1 MAPETPKGVSSRL
14 LTMKFMQR
22 AAASA
27 SSAGSPDSEVPS
39 SKKRKLEHS
48 PAHGRIN
55 PNIDQALIQA
65 ALDQEEAT
73 RQAALE
79 KHSSTDTHWVLDNSW
94 AKTKSARAAKN
105 PLNVVYVGYGD
116 FDSANESGDN
126 EDAADKGRTST
137 RPPPKAEK
145 KGAEKEESG
154 DDSDEDGSEDQSSSD
169 EDGPKRKRRN
179 VQSGASTPTS
189 QARSRSQSRSRQS
202 LESAKAKELRDKR
215 KKKEVR
221 LNQLTSI
228 SGGGGTMSSNKS
240 MKCYTCQQV
249 GHKASDC
256 PQRPQRRGMER
267 SGAK

>member
-27 SSAGSPDSEVPS
+27 SSAGSPDSEAPS

-48 PAHGRIN
+48 PAQGRIN
-55 PNIDQALIQA
+55 TNIDQALIQA

-79 KHSSTDTHWVLDNSW
+79 KHSTADTHWVLDNKW
-94 AKTKSARAAKN
+94 GKAKPTRPASN

-116 FDSANESGDN
+116 FDSADESGDN
-126 EDAADKGRTST
+126 EDAAVKGRTST
-137 RPPPKAEK
+137 KPPPKATK
-145 KGAEKEESG
+145 KGATK
-154 DDSDEDGSEDQSSSD
+154 DGSESESDKDSSDEQSSSD
-169 EDGPKRKRRN
+169 DEEPKRKRRN
-179 VQSGASTPTS
+179 GHSSDNTPTS
-189 QARSRSQSRSRQS
+189 RDRSRSQSRSRPNA
-202 LESAKAKELRDKR
+202 EGTKAKEFRDKR

-228 SGGGGTMSSNKS
+228 SGGGGATSSNRS

-256 PQRPQRRGMER
+256 PQRQRRG
-267 SGAK
+267 

>member
-27 SSAGSPDSEVPS
+27 SSAGSPDSEAPS

-48 PAHGRIN
+48 PAQGCIN
-55 PNIDQALIQA
+55 LNIDQALIQA

-73 RQAALE
+73 RQTALE
-79 KHSSTDTHWVLDNSW
+79 RHSTTDTHWVLDNQWSK
-94 AKTKSARAAKN
+94 AKPTRTASN

-126 EDAADKGRTST
+126 EDVADKGRTST
-137 RPPPKAEK
+137 KPPPPTTK
-145 KGAEKEESG
+145 KGATSQGKDGDES
-154 DDSDEDGSEDQSSSD
+154 DSDEESSNEHSSSD
-169 EDGPKRKRRN
+169 DEGPRRKRRKGT
-179 VQSGASTPTS
+179 SGDNTPPS
-189 QARSRSQSRSRQS
+189 RDRSRSQSRSRHNA
-202 LESAKAKELRDKR
+202 EGIKAKEFRDKR

-221 LNQLTSI
+221 INQLTSI
-228 SGGGGTMSSNKS
+228 SGGGGTMSSNRS

-256 PQRPQRRGMER
+256 PQRPQRR
-267 SGAK
+267 K